1 MFFHTNLLNL
11 ENYLHFSGRGQHNMD
26 YESKCLDVHLVLIHL
41 IIEEYVLTSQV
52 THHGVFCGKMNH
64 HPCNLRRITSN
75 AKC

>member
-1 MFFHTNLLNL
+1 
-11 ENYLHFSGRGQHNMD
+11 MD

-41 IIEEYVLTSQV
+41 IIEEKVLTSQV

-75 AKC
+75 AIC